1 MVGDVIVT
9 AFPYTDLS
17 DVAIRPAVV
26 LANAGSRDWVVCQIT
41 SRRQSYF
48 GSVAITQRSMQTG
61 ILRNNSRVR
70 TSRLHT
76 LNDSLF
82 RNTVGRL
89 SDAKQAEILPAVRSL
104 FSP

>member
-9 AFPYTDLS
+9 TFPYTDLS
-17 DVAIRPAVV
+17 TVAIRPAMV
-26 LANAGSRDWVVCQIT
+26 LANAGPRDWVVCQIT

-48 GSVAITQRSMQTG
+48 GSVAITQRDMQAG

>member
-1 MVGDVIVT
+1 MVEDVIVT
-9 AFPYTDLS
+9 TFPYTDLS
-17 DVAIRPAVV
+17 TVAIRPAVV
-26 LANAGSRDWVVCQIT
+26 LASAGPRDWVVCQIT

-48 GSVAITQRSMQTG
+48 GSVAITQRDMQTG
-61 ILRNNSRVR
+61 ILRNNSWVR

-89 SDAKQAEILPAVRSL
+89 SDAKQAEILAAVQSL